1 MTNRIALINE
11 LESLLSECFNTIA
24 NLTTYQ
30 QIKEN
35 DARVTF
41 FKHLV
46 NVIDSTIVSLLVA
59 NKYLGDENWWKKI
72 QKVTETKKLIS
83 VNLNIVRMANDVQ
96 ETDVVTDDDEDI
108 VVDPDPI
115 LDLEFDEEDEDEIN
129 MDDME

>member
-1 MTNRIALINE
+1 
-11 LESLLSECFNTIA
+11 
-24 NLTTYQ
+24 
-30 QIKEN
+30 
-35 DARVTF
+35 
-41 FKHLV
+41 
-46 NVIDSTIVSLLVA
+46 VA
-59 NKYLGDENWWKKI
+59 HKYLGDENWWKKI

-129 MDDME
+129 MDDIE

>member
-1 MTNRIALINE
+1 MTNRTALINE
-11 LESLLSECFNTIA
+11 LESLLIECFNTIA

-59 NKYLGDENWWKKI
+59 HKYLGDENWWKKI

-129 MDDME
+129 MDDIE